1 MKADAR
7 VAAGVC
13 RRCAGLHHRD
23 DNEKWR
29 SAIFLPPRNELRD
42 APSPG
47 ITQCGAHSRTNGS
60 ARLWRSKL

>member
-42 APSPG
+42 APLP
-47 ITQCGAHSRTNGS
+47 RDYPM
-60 ARLWRSKL
+60 

>member
-47 ITQCGAHSRTNGS
+47 ITQCAS
-60 ARLWRSKL
+60 AVMWGHARPLGCEC